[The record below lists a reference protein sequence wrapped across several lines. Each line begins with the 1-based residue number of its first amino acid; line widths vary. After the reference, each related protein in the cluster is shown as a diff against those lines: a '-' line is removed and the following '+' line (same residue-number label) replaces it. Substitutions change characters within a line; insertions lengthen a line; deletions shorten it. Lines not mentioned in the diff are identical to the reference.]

1 MGCQGNLRESCNSDS
16 REPFIEG
23 GWAGGGWFHF
33 RRDLGEEEGIFRR
46 VFGVLG
52 WGEWTKYDRVL
63 FLKLTLR
70 LPVYL

>member
-1 MGCQGNLRESCNSDS
+1 MSREFEGICNSDS

-52 WGEWTKYDRVL
+52 WGEWTKYDRSS
-63 FLKLTLR
+63 TGSG
-70 LPVYL
+70 